1 MKDSIAR
8 WQPSRPKADA
18 YEWQSYVV
26 QHRVGKGETLG
37 RIAGK
42 YGVTIAQVKKWNK
55 LRSDKIRK
63 GQVLRIEQRKKVII
77 QPVFEEEMPSEMAD
91 SAAVNTAV
99 VSDSLLA
106 VQKME
111 SLLAKGKKLMQ
122 QRKYKEAVRTFDE
135 LLVLSP
141 DQAEILELR
150 KQAEDAA
157 KSQAQT
163 AKAKVKYY
171 TVKSGDSLWSIA
183 RKYPGVTE
191 NDLMKWNKCGANIRP
206 GQRLVIKN

>member
-1 MKDSIAR
+1 
-8 WQPSRPKADA
+8 
-18 YEWQSYVV
+18 
-26 QHRVGKGETLG
+26 
-37 RIAGK
+37 
-42 YGVTIAQVKKWNK
+42 
-55 LRSDKIRK
+55 
-63 GQVLRIEQRKKVII
+63 
-77 QPVFEEEMPSEMAD
+77 
-91 SAAVNTAV
+91 
-99 VSDSLLA
+99 
-106 VQKME
+106 ME

-141 DQAEILELR
+141 DQAEILDLR

-157 KSQAQT
+157 KSQTQT
-163 AKAKVKYY
+163 AKEKVKYY